1 MIYLPEIL
9 SSIEDPTGFLL
20 ESIKSALLIDDV
32 TALVALLDEVE
43 NASATSLLEKLQL
56 DSEFRSKVF
65 AGIKTVTFNEAAI
78 ELFEADSIEE
88 LSRRASEIAPPDS
101 LSSLAIYLQAIVR
114 RDPSFSDDVAF
125 LTLKGKRI
133 YVRANV
139 SVFENGDKTFAV
151 NSFTNI
157 TDWFNDRNALAAV
170 RTRYALALKGSQFGV
185 WDYDIVNQQV
195 IRDAE
200 YHRILGYGEGELDS
214 SVMGVRALMHPED
227 LSQLDAMSEF
237 PDSFDYEF
245 RVRRKSGEY
254 RWVRLEGSV
263 CEWNAAGEKIRAVG
277 TVRDTTVERQQLELM
292 NLEKEIFKYA
302 SEGTSVESLISLVAS
317 KLDVAFPA
325 LRCLVLMLDDSRQS
339 IRYAAAP
346 SLPEDVR
353 KSLLGFPIMSEPTTC
368 RAAMQAGSFQF
379 MHDEG
384 QVRQFST
391 TAAFC
396 ASVGIKTIGSMP
408 ITDSTNTT
416 LGTICLAS
424 NDSNSSPPEDLV
436 SVERV
441 ARSLALVI
449 EREKQRDRARKRELQ
464 IQNQQ
469 KFESL
474 GKLAS
479 GIAHDFNNLL
489 TVITTNA
496 ELCSFNLPSE
506 NQTANDNL
514 DQVVYAAEMAS
525 SLCKQMLTFAG
536 QSKSKTQ
543 HVDLAQAAAK
553 VASLVGSAT
562 KKGIHIDLQI
572 AQGTPN
578 VWGDVTALSQVLLN
592 LLTNAIEAIGE
603 SGEVHIDVAT
613 KQVEQADI
621 DGFVYGGK
629 IQPGEHVYVTVKDNG
644 AGISP
649 ETLHCIF
656 DPFFTTK
663 STGQGV
669 GLATVLGIVEQHGG
683 AIDLQSS
690 VGSGTEFT
698 ILFPALSDLQPA
710 AEKSVA
716 N

>member
-32 TALVALLDEVE
+32 SGLVSLLDGMDDT
-43 NASATSLLEKLQL
+43 SSTSLAEKLES
-56 DSEFRSKVF
+56 DPGFRDKVF
-65 AGIKTVTFNEAAI
+65 AGIKTVTFNEAAV

-88 LSRRASEIAPPDS
+88 LSRRAAEIAPPES
-101 LSSLAIYLQAIVR
+101 LSSLAAYLQAIAG
-114 RDPSFSDDVAF
+114 RDPRFSDDVAF
-125 LTLKGKRI
+125 VTLKGKRI

-139 SVFENGDKTFAV
+139 NIFENGDKTFAV

-157 TDWFNDRNALAAV
+157 TDWYNDQNALAAV

-185 WDYDIVNQQV
+185 WDFDILNQQV

-227 LSQLDAMSEF
+227 LSDLGTMEEF

-292 NLEKEIFKYA
+292 NLEKEIFKNA
-302 SEGTSVESLISLVAS
+302 SDGTSIESLISLVAS
-317 KLDVAFPA
+317 KIDVAFPA
-325 LRCLVLMLDDSRQS
+325 LRCLVLMLDDSRRS

-346 SLPEDVR
+346 SLPEDIR

-368 RAAMQAGSFQF
+368 RAAMQSGSFQF
-379 MHDEG
+379 MHDAWSSRE
-384 QVRQFST
+384 FSS

-396 ASVGIKTIGSMP
+396 TPVGIKTIGSMP

-424 NDSNSSPPEDLV
+424 NDSNCGPPEDLV
-436 SVERV
+436 SLERV

-449 EREKQRDRARKRELQ
+449 ERDKQRDRARKRELQ

-496 ELCSFNLPSE
+496 ELCSFNVPAD
-506 NQTANDNL
+506 NRVANDNL
-514 DQVVYAAEMAS
+514 NQVVYAAEMAS

-536 QSKSKTQ
+536 QSKSQTQ
-543 HVDLAQAAAK
+543 HVDLAQAATK

-562 KKGIHIDLQI
+562 KKGIHIDLHI
-572 AQGTPN
+572 APGTPN

-592 LLTNAIEAIGE
+592 LLTNAVEAIGE
-603 SGEVHIDVAT
+603 SGEVQIDVAT
-613 KQVEQADI
+613 KQVDQAEI
-621 DGFVYGGK
+621 DGFVFGGK

-649 ETLHCIF
+649 ETLRYVF

-698 ILFPALSDLQPA
+698 ILFPALAELQPA
-710 AEKSVA
+710 AEKSVS

>member
-1 MIYLPEIL
+1 MIHLPEIL
-9 SSIEDPTGFLL
+9 SSIENPTSFLL
-20 ESIKSALLIDDV
+20 ESIRSAVLIDDV
-32 TALVALLDEVE
+32 TALVSILDEIDD
-43 NASATSLLEKLQL
+43 TSERSLIEKLKL
-56 DSEFRSKVF
+56 DSEFRNQVF
-65 AGIKTVTFNEAAI
+65 AGIQTVTFNKAAV
-78 ELFEADSIEE
+78 ELFEAESIEE
-88 LSRRASEIAPPDS
+88 LNRRASELAPPES
-101 LSSLAIYLQAIVR
+101 LSSLAGYLQAIDR
-114 RDPSFSDDVAF
+114 RDSNFSDDVAF
-125 LTLKGKRI
+125 MTLKGKRI

-139 SVFENGDKTFAV
+139 NVFSNGDKTFAV

-157 TDWFNDRNALAAV
+157 TDWYNDRNTLAAV

-185 WDYDIVNQQV
+185 WDFDIPNQQV
-195 IRDAE
+195 IRDTE
-200 YHRILGYGEGELDS
+200 YLRILGYREGEIDR

-227 LSQLDAMSEF
+227 LSQLDAMGEF
-237 PDSFDYEF
+237 PDTFDYEF
-245 RVRRKSGEY
+245 RVRRKTGEY
-254 RWVRLEGSV
+254 RWLRLEGSV
-263 CEWNAAGEKIRAVG
+263 CEWNANGEKIRAVG

-292 NLEKEIFKYA
+292 NLEKEIFKNA
-302 SEGTSVESLISLVAS
+302 SEGTSIESLLFLVAS
-317 KLDVAFPA
+317 KIDVAFPA
-325 LRCLVLMLDDSRQS
+325 LRCLVLMLDEARQS
-339 IRYAAAP
+339 IRFAAAP

-353 KSLLGFPIMSEPTTC
+353 KTLLGFPIMSEATTC
-368 RAAMQAGSFQF
+368 RAAMQSGSFRFIQDV
-379 MHDEG
+379 MLSPD
-384 QVRQFST
+384 FSA

-396 ASVGIKTIGSMP
+396 GPIGIKTIGSMP

-424 NDSNSSPPEDLV
+424 NDANCGPPEDLV
-436 SVERV
+436 SLERV

-449 EREKQRDRARKRELQ
+449 EREKQKERARKRELQ
-464 IQNQQ
+464 LQNQQ

-489 TVITTNA
+489 TVIMTNA
-496 ELCSFNLPSE
+496 ELCNFNLPPGSV
-506 NQTANDNL
+506 ANDNL
-514 DQVVYAAEMAS
+514 DQVVHAAEMAS

-536 QSKSKTQ
+536 QSQSQTQ
-543 HVDLAQAAAK
+543 HVDLAQAATK

-562 KKGIHIDLQI
+562 KKGIHIDLHI
-572 AQGTPN
+572 APGTPN

-592 LLTNAIEAIGE
+592 LLTNAVEAIGE

-613 KQVEQADI
+613 KQVSQVEI
-621 DGFVYGGK
+621 DGFIFSGK

-644 AGISP
+644 GGISP
-649 ETLHCIF
+649 ETLRYIF

-683 AIDLQSS
+683 AIDLQSAE
-690 VGSGTEFT
+690 GSGTEFT

-710 AEKSVA
+710 AEKSVS